1 MLPGISPERSVLY
14 GRPNRRAETLRFAV
28 HDPERWMP
36 VFRQDHAPLAGVTR
50 AGKTNDCPRTASTS
64 RAGHD
69 AGRMMPNAARVRRG
83 RTLRPRAP
91 HPLPPAVRLRLASLH
106 EERVDVLLVLVARIV
121 KIVVNIETMYWF
133 FKTFRR
139 GACVQKKRGCDG
151 RNLDSRKWVSSSAV
165 AARWPKSL
173 PPTLD
178 RKRSPP
184 CSDNALESRTCG
196 LITRCSRW
204 MTSYGRP

>member
-1 MLPGISPERSVLY
+1 M
-14 GRPNRRAETLRFAV
+14 
-28 HDPERWMP
+28 HDPEKWMP

-133 FKTFRR
+133 FKTFRC
-139 GACVQKKRGCDG
+139 GACVQKSGAAMVEILIRENGC
-151 RNLDSRKWVSSSAV
+151 RR
-165 AARWPKSL
+165 ARWPHGGQNL
-173 PPTLD
+173 
-178 RKRSPP
+178 
-184 CSDNALESRTCG
+184 SRRLWIENGPHHVRTM
-196 LITRCSRW
+196 R
-204 MTSYGRP
+204 